1 MGTQFLYEHLVL
13 SGPSQIIQLINLLE
27 SLRRERRESYLSWI
41 RGLELTL
48 GPVTKRGAIKFWREA
63 RNLAGLLPLNRLRIF
78 GMDALEYVDS
88 EAVISAEATAK
99 FAFQYF
105 KNSLEILHIPII
117 NHSLDWDFFSQVDIE
132 PREVDSLTPAYFP
145 RLHTISTTSGRWD
158 LRPAKRA
165 QGTLRSL
172 KGHLPALRSLS
183 LDWTVEAED
192 IIPFIGATPQLE
204 RVHVGDTGTSCLIS
218 TTLDTF
224 LYALPRLKKLTITTS
239 DRSIHSRITNPNYL
253 LHRELEEVT
262 LLMNYAVSYK
272 IITSLWGIFEKVK
285 SGNLPG
291 LRKITLFGPFLGG
304 CLDGAL
310 VFPVKHFEL
319 WKDAIELCA
328 RRGVE
333 LVNTHGEL
341 IHLWNIRHG
350 INIDTRSESRLS
362 EFHANIESEDA
373 PSDADATNDEEASS
387 DSEEDDQWYEEE
399 ASGYSR
405 NTSSNDEISNDSGD
419 RVYHYVSQPDLGYRS
434 DTSSDSDV
442 SSE

>member
-1 MGTQFLYEHLVL
+1 LYEHLVL
-13 SGPSQIIQLINLLE
+13 SGPSQIVQLINLLE
-27 SLRRERRESYLSWI
+27 GISKERRENYLSWI

-48 GPVTKRGAIKFWREA
+48 GPATKRGAINYWREA
-63 RNLAGLLPLNRLRIF
+63 RNLAGLLPLNRLKIF

-88 EAVISAEATAK
+88 EVVISAEATAK

-117 NHSLDWDFFSQVDIE
+117 NHSLDWDFFSQVIE
-132 PREVDSLTPAYFP
+132 SREVGSLTPAYFP
-145 RLHTISTTSGRWD
+145 RLHTLSTTSGRWD
-158 LRPAKRA
+158 LYPPRRA
-165 QGTLRSL
+165 RGTPLRVL

-183 LDWTVEAED
+183 LDWTEDDDD
-192 IIPFIGATPQLE
+192 IIQFIGAIPQLE
-204 RVHVGDTGTSCLIS
+204 RVHVGDGRNHCLIS
-218 TTLDTF
+218 TALDAF
-224 LYALPRLKKLTITTS
+224 LYAVPRLKQLTVTTS
-239 DRSIHSRITNPNYL
+239 DRNIRSPLLNKNYL
-253 LHRELEEVT
+253 FHRELEEIT

-272 IITSLWGIFEKVK
+272 VINALLGIFKKVE

-310 VFPVKHFEL
+310 VFPAQQFRD
-319 WKDAIELCA
+319 WKNVIDLCA
-328 RRGVE
+328 RRGIE

-341 IHLWNIRHG
+341 IHLWSVRHG
-350 INIDTRSESRLS
+350 IDPHFESRSSES
-362 EFHANIESEDA
+362 HANAEDENT
-373 PSDADATNDEEASS
+373 PNDSNETNDDEEFS

-405 NTSSNDEISNDSGD
+405 STSDDDEISNDSGD
-419 RVYHYVSQPDLGYRS
+419 RAYRYVSQPDLGYRS
-434 DTSSDSDV
+434 DTSLDSGV